1 MTWNSSSRTTALC
14 ECSTVRRPVA
24 DFLEREEEGIPHGRR
39 RREQMGE
46 GRDIGVPVEPNPT
59 AGTTSLATAAASQM
73 RRLNGECSAQRPKTA
88 WNRSSDWD
96 TNTDT
101 AWNRSSD
108 SDTDTAW
115 NRSSDSD
122 TDTLNDVIP
131 FALMLE
137 YQSVVEGRLQLKGK
151 ALNVKDGGVKK
162 KKKKYQREESSQTE
176 SDKNGD
182 EKNPH
187 SDYDH
192 LTRAERRYNGTEAE
206 DRREEDGQ
214 SRKQVVQGPH
224 AGLQPIPG

>member
-59 AGTTSLATAAASQM
+59 EGTTSLATAAASQM

-88 WNRSSDWD
+88 WNRSSDSD
-96 TNTDT
+96 TNTHT

-108 SDTDTAW
+108 
-115 NRSSDSD
+115 SDSD

-131 FALMLE
+131 FA
-137 YQSVVEGRLQLKGK
+137 SLKGK
-151 ALNVKDGGVKK
+151 ALDVKDGGVKK

-182 EKNPH
+182 EKNSH
-187 SDYDH
+187 SNYDH
-192 LTRAERRYNGTEAE
+192 LTRAERRYMEQKQKIDIKKMAKVANKSYK
-206 DRREEDGQ
+206 DRMQDFNQYLANLSEHYDIP
-214 SRKQVVQGPH
+214 KVGP
-224 AGLQPIPG
+224 G